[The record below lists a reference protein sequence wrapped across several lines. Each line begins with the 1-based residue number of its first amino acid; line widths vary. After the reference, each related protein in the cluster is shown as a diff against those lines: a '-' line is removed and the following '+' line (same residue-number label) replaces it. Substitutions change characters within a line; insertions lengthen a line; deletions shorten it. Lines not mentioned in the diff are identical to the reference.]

1 MTQRD
6 IFQNSSAWIVSLLIH
21 ALFLL
26 FHFDIPKMPI
36 ELGQSES
43 PIEIDLSSEVTSL
56 SATLPAQ
63 SPAQSPTAPPTMAP
77 PLPSEATPIP
87 AGKPSQTPSKPIPDS
102 IKDTPSSTPQPP
114 HASSS
119 NGSENGV
126 SEPAKVVQNG
136 LPVYPKSALNEGL
149 SGAITVEVSLSSAGS
164 VTGVRV
170 IQSSGHSSLDNAFIS
185 TIRSRYHFSP
195 KRVLGIPVPSTLQ
208 LEHTF
213 ELE

>member
-1 MTQRD
+1 MQRA
-6 IFQNSSAWIVSLLIH
+6 IFQNSSAWIISLLIH

-26 FHFDIPKMPI
+26 FHFDIPKIPI
-36 ELGQSES
+36 ELGHSES

-56 SATLPAQ
+56 SPTLPPQ
-63 SPAQSPTAPPTMAP
+63 SSPTDPPTVTP
-77 PLPSEATPIP
+77 PLPSKAAPLP
-87 AGKPSQTPSKPIPDS
+87 PSNPSQPLSKPIPDS
-102 IKDTPSSTPQPP
+102 VKDAPSTTPQVPP
-114 HASSS
+114 ASSS

-170 IQSSGHSSLDNAFIS
+170 IQSSGHSSLDTAFIN
-185 TIRSRYHFSP
+185 TIRSRYHFTP